1 MDVRQDFLEIIKE
14 IQENRDKEFN
24 MSPREFLS
32 YFHCEKRTKG
42 NTARIDNFLNS
53 KNLETEPH
61 YSSVWIDG
69 TVKLKHKARARS
81 KSDRDPILRISILP
95 SANKPP
101 ITINRDAKLSE
112 AITLMMMHNFSQ
124 LPVMSNPKT
133 VAGLIT
139 WETIGNGITNG
150 ISSNEVKDFLK
161 THVVKLELDTPLLE
175 AIRTVI
181 KEEIVI
187 VLKKDKSLS
196 GIVTITDISSQFFT
210 LTEPFL
216 LLEKIE
222 NLIRLL
228 LDEKFLLEDLVS
240 VCFDGEKAEFID
252 DLNFGQYIR
261 LIEKETNWQK
271 LNLSIERVPFIKQ
284 LDKIRNIRN
293 DIMHFDSEGISIEQR
308 EDLNNMAN
316 FLYELIKYN

>member
-101 ITINRDAKLSE
+101 ITINRDSKLSE

-240 VCFDGEKAEFID
+240 VCFDCEKAEFID

-293 DIMHFDSEGISIEQR
+293 DIMHFDSEGITIEQR

>member
-240 VCFDGEKAEFID
+240 VCFDCEKAEFID

-293 DIMHFDSEGISIEQR
+293 DIMHFDSEGITIEQR

>member
-1 MDVRQDFLEIIKE
+1 MEIIKE

-293 DIMHFDSEGISIEQR
+293 DIMHFDSEGITIEQR

>member
-139 WETIGNGITNG
+139 WEKIGNGITNG

-293 DIMHFDSEGISIEQR
+293 DIMHFDSEGITIEQR

>member
-293 DIMHFDSEGISIEQR
+293 DIMHFDSEGITIEQR

>member
-14 IQENRDKEFN
+14 IQENRDTEFN

-69 TVKLKHKARARS
+69 TIKLKHKARARS

-124 LPVMSNPKT
+124 LPVMSNPKN

-150 ISSNEVKDFLK
+150 ISSNEVKYFLK
-161 THVVKLELDTPLLE
+161 NHVVKLELDTPLLE

-228 LDEKFLLEDLVS
+228 LDEKFLLEDLES

-271 LNLSIERVPFIKQ
+271 LNLSIERIPFIKQ

-293 DIMHFDSEGISIEQR
+293 DIMHFDSEGITIEQR